1 MEEKIFDFV
10 NRELKMDVFKKC
22 FDFTKAEELKEA
34 GLYPYFTE
42 IEKVEGNY
50 VWVNGKKILMVGS
63 NNYLGLF
70 DNEDIKNAVIEE
82 VKKYGS
88 STCGSRFLNGTYSL
102 HVNLENEIAK
112 FMGKEEALIFS
123 TGFQT
128 NLGIIDAIA
137 GRNDIII
144 VDRMVHASI
153 MDSTRLSYAEV
164 VKFKHNDM
172 NDLEDKLNRLPEEQA
187 KLIVV
192 DGVFSMEGDMSNVP
206 EIVRLA
212 KKYGVRVM
220 VDDAHGVGVMGKNG
234 RGTCEHFNMI
244 DEVDLIMT
252 TFSKS
257 FASLGGYVVGD
268 RKIIE
273 YIRHQARSLMFSASI
288 TPASLGAAQKALEII
303 QTQPWRRERLWE
315 ITKFMNKELVAMGY
329 HTGNTESAIVPVFI
343 RDVEKTFKLWH
354 FLREFGIFTNPVIA
368 PAVPPEDALIRTSF
382 TATHTDEDLEFI
394 LKGFYEG
401 GKAFGLT

>member
-1 MEEKIFDFV
+1 M
-10 NRELKMDVFKKC
+10 ELKVDIFKKC
-22 FDFTKAEELKEA
+22 YDYTRADDAKAS

-70 DNEDIKNAVIEE
+70 DNKDIKNAVIEE

-112 FMGKEEALIFS
+112 FMGKEEALMFS

-128 NLGIIDAIA
+128 NLGIIDSIA

-144 VDRMVHASI
+144 IDKMVHASI

-172 NDLEDKLNRLPEEQA
+172 KDLKDKLNRLPEEQA

-192 DGVFSMEGDMSNVP
+192 DGVFSMEGDLANVP
-206 EIVRLA
+206 GIVKLS
-212 KKYGVRVM
+212 KKYKARVM

-288 TPASLGAAQKALEII
+288 TPASLGAVRKALEII

-329 HTGNTESAIVPVFI
+329 HTGNTETAIIPVFI
-343 RDVEKTFKLWH
+343 RDVEKTFMLWK
-354 FLREFGIFTNPVIA
+354 FLRNFGIFTNPVIA
-368 PAVPPEDALIRTSF
+368 PAVPPEDSLIRTSF
-382 TATHTDEDLEFI
+382 TATHSDKELEFI

-401 GKAFGLT
+401 GKTFGLI

>member
-1 MEEKIFDFV
+1 
-10 NRELKMDVFKKC
+10 
-22 FDFTKAEELKEA
+22 
-34 GLYPYFTE
+34 
-42 IEKVEGNY
+42 
-50 VWVNGKKILMVGS
+50 
-63 NNYLGLF
+63 
-70 DNEDIKNAVIEE
+70 
-82 VKKYGS
+82 
-88 STCGSRFLNGTYSL
+88 
-102 HVNLENEIAK
+102 
-112 FMGKEEALIFS
+112 
-123 TGFQT
+123 
-128 NLGIIDAIA
+128 
-137 GRNDIII
+137 
-144 VDRMVHASI
+144 

-234 RGTCEHFNMI
+234 RGTCEHFNVI

-315 ITKFMNKELVAMGY
+315 ITKFMNKELVTMGY

-368 PAVPPEDALIRTSF
+368 PAVPPEDSLIRTSF

-401 GKAFGLT
+401 GKTFGLIG